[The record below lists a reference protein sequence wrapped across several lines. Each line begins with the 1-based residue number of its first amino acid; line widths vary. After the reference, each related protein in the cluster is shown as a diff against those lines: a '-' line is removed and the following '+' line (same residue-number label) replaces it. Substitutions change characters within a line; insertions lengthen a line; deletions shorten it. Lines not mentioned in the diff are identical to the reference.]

1 MARKSTRN
9 AQGGGTIRCRPD
21 GRWEARFTVGK
32 DPGTGKQIQRS
43 VYGNTQKE
51 VRQKLQTVCKE
62 LDQGVY
68 LEPAKLTVKE
78 WAEIW
83 LKEYTSGLKPLTLK
97 SYRTHVR
104 THIIPALGMVKLT
117 ALNTP
122 MLQKFYNELQKPIPK
137 GKNLAAKTIKNLH
150 GVVHELL
157 QQGVEIG
164 YLRFNPSDA
173 CKLPR
178 VKKAEIRPL
187 EEEEITSFLK
197 EIQGHQYELL
207 YKVDLFTGMRQGE
220 VLGLTWECVDF
231 QKGTILVE
239 KQLQK
244 ADGVYGLASLK
255 NDKSRLI
262 TPAPFVMSLLK
273 KQKALQAR
281 WQLVAGR
288 AWENEWNLVFTNQL
302 GGHLA
307 HVNVYKNLKRIFNK
321 MGLPKVRFHD
331 LRHSYA
337 VISLQS
343 GDDIKTVQENMGHH
357 TAAFTLDVY
366 GHVSEKMKQDSADR
380 MERFIQGIVE

>member
-1 MARKSTRN
+1 
-9 AQGGGTIRCRPD
+9 
-21 GRWEARFTVGK
+21 
-32 DPGTGKQIQRS
+32 
-43 VYGNTQKE
+43 
-51 VRQKLQTVCKE
+51 
-62 LDQGVY
+62 
-68 LEPAKLTVKE
+68 
-78 WAEIW
+78 
-83 LKEYTSGLKPLTLK
+83 
-97 SYRTHVR
+97 
-104 THIIPALGMVKLT
+104 MVKRVYKRVET
-117 ALNTP
+117 LNIEVLSYSCAYPHYSCIGNGKADSTKYTYAT
-122 MLQKFYNELQKPIPK
+122 KFYNELQKPVPK

-164 YLRFNPSDA
+164 YLHFNPSDA
-173 CKLPR
+173 CRLPR
-178 VKKAEIRPL
+178 VEKAEIRPL
-187 EEEEITSFLK
+187 EEDDITSFFK
-197 EIQGHQYELL
+197 EIRGHQYELL

-220 VLGLTWECVDF
+220 VLGLTWDCVDF
-231 QKGTILVE
+231 QRGTVLVE

-262 TPAPFVMSLLK
+262 TPAPFVMNLLK

-288 AWENEWNLVFTNQL
+288 AWVNQWNLVFTNQL
-302 GGHLA
+302 GGHLV

-366 GHVSEKMKQDSADR
+366 GHVSEKMKQESADR
-380 MERFIQGIVE
+380 MEKFIQGIVE